1 MIILFYID
9 FTVVYVSG
17 LSGFAYDLPALTL
30 SSSCFDSSRVIWI
43 FNIFWIWMPNM
54 VNGIS
59 PGSSAA
65 VDSDRCS
72 MILIYQ
78 IEDHFLSSLEICTMA
93 RNRFLFNLEASV
105 RRVAVDSICS
115 KSHEEYL
122 LLNPVLGTVSS
133 LLPSKFSQSP
143 VVLIIHISQMV
154 KNSLVI
160 LRDFTLLKEQFI
172 SSDPM
177 DLTCNSYGATLVLAL
192 FIIIGTFGHDSISYG
207 ATLGLTLLKSQ
218 QASPLSSARSNG
230 EGVLSTSSIR
240 ALQEDL
246 HLLLRRLRISS
257 GNPQDL
263 CSHGELSGVG
273 SSVHVEIKN
282 AMNSSSGGRKM
293 LIYFLV
299 IRRLS
304 S

>member
-59 PGSSAA
+59 PGSSA

-72 MILIYQ
+72 MVLIYQ
-78 IEDHFLSSLEICTMA
+78 TEDPFLSSLEICTMA

-105 RRVAVDSICS
+105 RRVAVDSIW
-115 KSHEEYL
+115 YIPL
-122 LLNPVLGTVSS
+122 VS
-133 LLPSKFSQSP
+133 LTSP

-160 LRDFTLLKEQFI
+160 LRDFKLLKEQFI

-192 FIIIGTFGHDSISYG
+192 LRMDYNLGVPSSKSRDFTALQSDLALGTMVKNN
-207 ATLGLTLLKSQ
+207 LLAFSVSKNSENDMER
-218 QASPLSSARSNG
+218 PWVRHCKRLVYG
-230 EGVLSTSSIR
+230 EGYLVH
-240 ALQEDL
+240 
-246 HLLLRRLRISS
+246 HL
-257 GNPQDL
+257 
-263 CSHGELSGVG
+263 GVYV
-273 SSVHVEIKN
+273 SESPETL
-282 AMNSSSGGRKM
+282 A
-293 LIYFLV
+293 
-299 IRRLS
+299 
-304 S
+304 